1 MEGKQGGG
9 GFKLFY
15 HGVEG
20 KRPGEGV
27 ILEEEYMNSVVE
39 AKRFRQDCKYLEI
52 KGLTFNVLS
61 MYAPQVGCYLEEKED
76 FWSKK

>member
-15 HGVEG
+15 NGVER

-39 AKRFRQDCKYLEI
+39 VKLFRQDCKYLEI
-52 KGLTFNVLS
+52 EGLTLNVLRT
-61 MYAPQVGCYLEEKED
+61 YPAQVGC
-76 FWSKK
+76 